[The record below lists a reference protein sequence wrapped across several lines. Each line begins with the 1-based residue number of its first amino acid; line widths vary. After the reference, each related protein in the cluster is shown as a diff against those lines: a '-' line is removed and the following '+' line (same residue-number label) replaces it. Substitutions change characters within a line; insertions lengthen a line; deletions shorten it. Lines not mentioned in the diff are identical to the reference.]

1 MDARLANTGEDANV
15 GILCPSVDP
24 AVAAIDRMDRAE
36 CASAWRKQFRFD
48 PPSYISV
55 RLMRRILAYEVQ
67 VKVRGG
73 HSAQVKRALA
83 MTLKNGDRVAGK
95 PALAARSPASLRP
108 GIHLV
113 REWNGRSY
121 LVEVLEEGFRMD
133 GRTYRSLT
141 AIASKIT
148 GTAWSGPRFFGL
160 KRR

>member
-1 MDARLANTGEDANV
+1 MDARSPDMPEDADV
-15 GILCPSVDP
+15 GVLSPPIDP
-24 AVAAIDRMDRAE
+24 VVAAIERMDRVE

-48 PPSYISV
+48 PPSYISI

-83 MTLKNGDRVAGK
+83 STLKNGDRAGGK
-95 PALAARSPASLRP
+95 PALVARSPASLRP
-108 GIHLV
+108 GTHLV

-121 LVEVLEEGFRMD
+121 LVKVVEDGFLMD

-160 KRR
+160 RRR